1 MTHLTDTQTTHPTL
15 PVIDTTLSDRLARAI
30 CQAWVVDGVRDL
42 ERRVWAAERASDD
55 LETSRSEWRSRTGK
69 LDAAMTAVYE
79 HLQDH
84 GSIDQQTFVRLSV
97 ECLDRHVPRHPA
109 AKGGEE

>member
-1 MTHLTDTQTTHPTL
+1 MTHLTDTQTTDLTL
-15 PVIDTTLSDRLARAI
+15 PVIDTTLSDRLLHETY

-79 HLQDH
+79 HLQEH

-97 ECLDRHVPRHPA
+97 DAR
-109 AKGGEE
+109 

>member
-1 MTHLTDTQTTHPTL
+1 VTHLTDTQTTVPDLPT
-15 PVIDTTLSDRLARAI
+15 IDTTLSDRLRDMGSLEHYDA
-30 CQAWVVDGVRDL
+30 VRDL

-79 HLQDH
+79 HLQEH

-97 ECLDRHVPRHPA
+97 DAR
-109 AKGGEE
+109 

>member
-1 MTHLTDTQTTHPTL
+1 MTHLTDTQTTVPDLPT
-15 PVIDTTLSDRLARAI
+15 IDTTLSDRLRDMGSLEHYDA
-30 CQAWVVDGVRDL
+30 VRDL

-69 LDAAMTAVYE
+69 LDAAITAVYE
-79 HLQDH
+79 HLQEH

-97 ECLDRHVPRHPA
+97 DAR
-109 AKGGEE
+109 

>member
-1 MTHLTDTQTTHPTL
+1 MTHLTDTQTTVPDLPT
-15 PVIDTTLSDRLARAI
+15 IDTTLSDRLRDMGSLEHYDA
-30 CQAWVVDGVRDL
+30 VRDL

-79 HLQDH
+79 HLQEH

-97 ECLDRHVPRHPA
+97 DAR
-109 AKGGEE
+109 